1 MNPEPK
7 RLIVGEGKI
16 SGYLSIF
23 LSLISF
29 GAVICFLFPE
39 YLTTEEFRTKYPI
52 EVIRWMLFSTLVA
65 SFLFA
70 FLSLLLSK
78 KAKHAFAAVSYTHLT
93 LTTKRIV

>member
-39 YLTTEEFRTKYPI
+39 RTLISVVVLFNFINIFSACEIQGRNQWILALDIRKFGPGRQGGKFS
-52 EVIRWMLFSTLVA
+52 VIC
-65 SFLFA
+65 
-70 FLSLLLSK
+70 
-78 KAKHAFAAVSYTHLT
+78 
-93 LTTKRIV
+93 